1 MHEILAADLHRYGIT
16 KVTWLRICN
25 YTLFSSTPGVRF
37 ILVHRLLQYY
47 KLKTKFMATPFYL
60 LNKHLKVK
68 YGYDISFRTQIGP
81 GFYLGHFGGVV
92 IHGDSII
99 GKNCNISQNVT
110 IGVSNHGPGKGTPIL
125 GDNVFVGPGAVII
138 GSIRIGNNVTVGA
151 NTVVNFDVPDFSTVI
166 TSGSVIVPKDLSP
179 FYIHNPIK

>member
-1 MHEILAADLHRYGIT
+1 MAAG
-16 KVTWLRICN
+16 
-25 YTLFSSTPGVRF
+25 
-37 ILVHRLLQYY
+37 
-47 KLKTKFMATPFYL
+47 
-60 LNKHLKVK
+60 LNV
-68 YGYDISFRTQIGP
+68 DISC
-81 GFYLGHFGGVV
+81 
-92 IHGDSII
+92 HGDSII

-110 IGVSNHGPGKGTPIL
+110 IGVSNHGLGKGTPIL

-138 GSIRIGNNVTVGA
+138 GSMRIGNNVTVGA